1 MAGIKQCFAEIAK
14 IARPV
19 SIAQI
24 GGFRPPEDPLTS
36 WFGRGVC
43 LASEPEVPFNGQPL
57 FPLLQVRVSEL
68 PEVPKALEGIALLV
82 VYINASEVPY
92 DKAHGDGWLVR
103 EYHSLEGLAPC
114 PTRAPKGLK
123 SLPIKWTAGK
133 PERPDWEQASE
144 LLDLEALD
152 ESDSARER
160 FDKLPHHGAT
170 KIGGYPSEIQSL
182 VDNADDYVLQIGSEE
197 KAHWQWGHGGIA
209 TFARDAGGTWT
220 FGCQTF

>member
-1 MAGIKQCFAEIAK
+1 MAGIKQTFAELAK

-43 LASEPEVPFNGQPL
+43 LASETEVSSNGQSL

-82 VYINASEVPY
+82 VYLNPADIPF
-92 DKAHGDGWLVR
+92 DKPHGDGWLVR
-103 EYHSLEGLAPC
+103 EYRTLDGLIPC
-114 PTRAPKGLK
+114 PTGAPQGVKP
-123 SLPIKWTAGK
+123 LPIKWIAGK

-144 LLDLEALD
+144 LLDLDALD

-182 VDNADDYVLQIGSEE
+182 VENADDYVLQIGSEE
-197 KAHWQWGHGGIA
+197 KAHWQWSDNGIA
-209 TFARDAGGTWT
+209 TFARDANGQWS
-220 FGCQTF
+220 FACQMY

>member
-1 MAGIKQCFAEIAK
+1 MPGIKQCFAELAK

-24 GGFRPPEDPLTS
+24 GGFRPSEDPLTS

-43 LASEPEVPFNGQPL
+43 LASEPEASFNGQPL

-68 PEVPKALEGIALLV
+68 PEVPKALSGIALLV
-82 VYINASEVPY
+82 VHLNAAEIPY
-92 DKAHGDGWLVR
+92 DRIHGDGWLVR
-103 EYHSLEGLAPC
+103 EYRTLEGLVPC

-123 SLPIKWTAGK
+123 SLPIKWSAGK
-133 PERPDWEQASE
+133 PERPDWEQARE
-144 LLDLEALD
+144 LLDLDALD

-170 KIGGYPSEIQSL
+170 KVGGYPSEIQSL
-182 VDNADDYVLQIGSEE
+182 VENADDYVLQIGSEE
-197 KAHWQWGHGGIA
+197 KAHWQWGDNGIA
-209 TFARDAGGTWT
+209 TFARDGNGAWT
-220 FGCQTF
+220 FECQTF

>member
-1 MAGIKQCFAEIAK
+1 VAGIKQCFAELAK

-19 SIAQI
+19 SIAQV

-43 LASEPEVPFNGQPL
+43 LASEPEVSFNGQAL

-82 VYINASEVPY
+82 VYMNAAEVPY

-103 EYHSLEGLAPC
+103 EYRTLEGLAPC

-123 SLPIKWTAGK
+123 SLPIKWVAGK
-133 PERPDWEQASE
+133 PERPDWEQANE
-144 LLDLEALD
+144 LLNLEALE

-182 VDNADDYVLQIGSEE
+182 VENAGDYVLQIGSEE
-197 KAHWQWGHGGIA
+197 KAHWQWGDNGIA
-209 TFARDAGGTWT
+209 TFARDAGGAWT
-220 FGCQTF
+220 FECQTF